1 MAYDPTSNPT
11 LISGNVAGHFAP
23 YVLDRVLDEERPYN
37 VCRQAVEIE
46 GHHPASVV
54 QFIIQ
59 ADPGVGAT
67 YTEGTGQANTALTTS
82 QVQATALA
90 YGQMTLVTDEV
101 EEDMV
106 FSALSQWSGVLGRS
120 AAEYVDIT
128 IANLL
133 DDFASTYGTAGV
145 ATSYADLLAAQNG
158 LAARDQ
164 LNGPKLFV
172 LDPAQVGNVQQDLAT
187 TGAAWT
193 GSDSSGVPGMFGT
206 QLNGDAGFSVGGT
219 RVVQTTNVPSTG
231 GACLITNAALAAYE
245 PRSQR
250 LEMQRL
256 AEMPGTKIVYSGR
269 FGVIERRD
277 RAGSTILGS

>member
-1 MAYDPTSNPT
+1 MAYDPTSNPSI
-11 LISGNVAGHFAP
+11 ISGNTAGHFAP

-37 VCRQAVEIE
+37 VCRQGVQIE
-46 GHHPASVV
+46 GHRPASVV

-67 YTEGTGQANTALTTS
+67 YTEGTGLANTALTTTN
-82 QVQATALA
+82 VQATALA

-106 FSALSQWSGVLGRS
+106 FSALPQFSGVLGRS
-120 AAEYVDIT
+120 AAEYVDVT
-128 IANLL
+128 IANLV

-145 ATSYADLLAAQNG
+145 ATTYADLLAANNG
-158 LAARDQ
+158 LAVRDQ
-164 LNGPKLFV
+164 LAGPKLFI

-193 GSDSSGVPGMFGT
+193 GSDSRGVPGMFST
-206 QLNGDAGFSVGGT
+206 NLAGDAGFSVAGV
-219 RVVQTTNVPSTG
+219 RVVQTTNVPTTG
-231 GACLITNAALAAYE
+231 GCCLITDAALAAYE
-245 PRSQR
+245 PRPQR

-256 AEMPGTKIVYSGR
+256 AEMPGTKVVVTGR